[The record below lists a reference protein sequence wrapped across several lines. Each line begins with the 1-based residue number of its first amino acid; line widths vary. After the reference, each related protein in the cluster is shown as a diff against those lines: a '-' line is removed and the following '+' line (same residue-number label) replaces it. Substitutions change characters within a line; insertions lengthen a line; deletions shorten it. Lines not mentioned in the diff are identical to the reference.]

1 MKRILLVLVLIVAV
15 FAGCIGEKK
24 TSAEDIMLAT
34 TDAVDD
40 LDTYRYLITMDQAV
54 KFSNLTGMGIAE
66 GEKVSLSW
74 AGAINLTGKS
84 TMESS
89 TITLKSL
96 DGNQS
101 IVEWRETYHLD
112 NMIYQKLGEN
122 WTRLQQPYPEY
133 GVEKTNQAKHLVEM
147 LNRSEMGVVGS
158 DKVDGVDCYKLK
170 VHPDDDT
177 SYGIMVGQIGSVD
190 FRFLF
195 MINLTELYINGS
207 EMDWTVWITE
217 DTYRPVRSQI
227 NTKYMATSDMIA
239 VPPGDLGELRLSFET
254 DEVRKFYDYNEP
266 LEIAPPEEAMN
277 ALLIGPLEME
287 PTARRI

>member
-24 TSAEDIMLAT
+24 QPSAEEIMLAT
-34 TDAVDD
+34 TDAVSD

-66 GEKVSLSW
+66 GEKMSLSW

-84 TMESS
+84 TMENS

-101 IVEWRETYHLD
+101 IEEQRETYHLGD
-112 NMIYQKLGEN
+112 MIYQKLGEN

-133 GVEKTNQAKHLVEM
+133 GVERTNQAMHLVEM
-147 LNRSEMGVVGS
+147 LNRSEMEVVGS

-195 MINLTELYINGS
+195 MINLTELFINGS
-207 EMDWTVWITE
+207 EMDWTVWIAE
-217 DTYRPVRSQI
+217 DTYLPVRSQI
-227 NTKYMATSDMIA
+227 NTKYMATADMMA
-239 VPPGDLGELRLSFET
+239 VSPGDLGDLRLDFET
-254 DEVRKFYDYNEP
+254 DEVRRFYDYNES
-266 LEIAPPEEAMN
+266 LVIAPPEEAMN
-277 ALLIGPLEME
+277 APLIVPLDTGP
-287 PTARRI
+287 AA

>member
-24 TSAEDIMLAT
+24 PSAEEIMLAT
-34 TDAVDD
+34 TDAVND

-66 GEKVSLSW
+66 GEKMSLSW

-101 IVEWRETYHLD
+101 IEEQRETYHLD
-112 NMIYQKLGEN
+112 DMIYQKLGEN

-133 GVEKTNQAKHLVEM
+133 GVERANQAKHLVEM
-147 LNRSEMGVVGS
+147 LNRSEMEGVGW
-158 DKVDGVDCYKLK
+158 DKVDGVDCYKLE

-195 MINLTELYINGS
+195 MINLTELFTNGS
-207 EMDWTVWITE
+207 EMDWTVWIAE
-217 DTYRPVRSQI
+217 DTYQPVRSQI
-227 NTKYMATSDMIA
+227 NTKYMATADMMA
-239 VPPGDLGELRLSFET
+239 VPSGDLGDLRLGFET
-254 DEVRKFYDYNEP
+254 DEVRRFYDYNEP
-266 LEIAPPEEAMN
+266 LMIAPPEEAMN
-277 ALLIGPLEME
+277 APLIVPLDTGA
-287 PTARRI
+287 TA